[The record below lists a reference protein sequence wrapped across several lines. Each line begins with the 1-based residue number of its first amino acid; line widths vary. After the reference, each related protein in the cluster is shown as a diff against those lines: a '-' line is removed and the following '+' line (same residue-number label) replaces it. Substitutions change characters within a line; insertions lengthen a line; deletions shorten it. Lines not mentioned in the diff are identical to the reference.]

1 LKVIIGSDHLGY
13 EHKEAIKESLAE
25 FSEFEVK
32 DVGCPNPETLVSASI
47 MFEYDIYAKDVGKAI
62 SSGSADM
69 GILICWSGTG
79 MNQCVSKYPGVRAA
93 TCHNLT
99 IAQMSRNHNNAN
111 VLCMG
116 SRFVL
121 EPDAVVMAAYW
132 LKFKFD
138 GGRHQERLDRIARLE
153 TVA

>member
-1 LKVIIGSDHLGY
+1 MKIVIGSDHLGY
-13 EHKEAIKESLAE
+13 EHKEAIKESLAG

-32 DVGCPNPETLVSASI
+32 DVGCHWESHEPMEMV
-47 MFEYDIYAKDVGKAI
+47 EYDDYAQLVGEAI
-62 SSGSADM
+62 SSGSAEM

-93 TCHNLT
+93 TCHNIT
-99 IAQMSRNHNNAN
+99 SAQMSRNHTNAN

-121 EPDAVVMAAYW
+121 EMDAVVMAAYW

-138 GGRHQERLDRIARLE
+138 GGRHQKRLDRIARLE